1 MSVSEK
7 VLDAIELLATNSVDK
22 AGYDR
27 TIQAQI
33 VSCEDA
39 TIGKYRCRYQDAI
52 IYAYANNSDM
62 TFNNGAYVYIL
73 VPGNDMRKE
82 KTILGTTKK
91 LGINYI
97 SQAQGDQA
105 YDIIGN
111 NCVTSNN
118 KFYLDSSIKDYRYKI
133 YPSSDI
139 ELNIE
144 GLEQYIKQSSSII
157 LGAKFKTS
165 IPPERQY
172 VGHYGITYNLKF
184 IDNMGGQVVRSYT
197 IDEDNMV
204 DNPYRLAYETRQYQ
218 IFDIDGPNFI
228 QVDSIEIFCKDFP
241 GAKEVENTSNQL
253 LPSGDIEITVLEI
266 SGAVR
271 MSENELG
278 GVAITFYTPQGTF
291 FTSESTSASYKVIT
305 AQVRIK
311 GKLASAA
318 QRIPFYWGS
327 ENVGIV
333 SGNGYYNKYL
343 GRGWK
348 CLNDKN
354 VIQNSGENENDMSNA
369 IIEWIPGK
377 DTYILKFEDATAR
390 DNKFKVAIVYDGNVI
405 TKTINIQNLAAS
417 VPQLTI
423 ESSGGTKFYYDIG
436 HPTLTCKVNGGE
448 PSDYT
453 YAWAYES
460 NTGMF
465 NELPPTDEENEDY
478 KEAVNNLNTLKN
490 DIANGDKFAN
500 AQAEN
505 LTSLEQAVTAYDLIQ
520 RIQGNKIYDVQI
532 RNITS
537 FGTFK
542 CSVHN
547 GDIYLGTASITLTNT
562 LEGEDL
568 YSLVINNGS
577 AVYQYNENGVAPNSK
592 SLDTQQ
598 QIQGLSFT
606 IYDNLGQ
613 PIDSKIIQN
622 SRDCKIRWQFPI
634 KDSMLQDQNN
644 GNENDGTDAT
654 QTYRYYDNKI
664 NLNYGIAQRYDIKK
678 QNNQI
683 KLTVDYKGM
692 NLTAETSFTFTKQG
706 EPGTNG
712 TQYLVKLIPNTQMDD
727 PPIWPMVTKAGSKYL
742 INYGLNTKAD
752 EFEIGTTARQLF
764 KAQLWH
770 SGDLVWEG
778 FSASTAAKDGTTTPT
793 AIHWEILSNKYNSFI
808 SDESAFK
815 VTNASSGYIQYTGDN
830 LKDYSSV
837 PLANII
843 KCSITWE
850 DKLYYGTIP
859 IITAWTVD
867 QKYRV
872 GLKDFTGFRYV
883 IYTSDGMTPQYDNS
897 HPFEFICYE
906 KISDVW
912 QDISTVAG
920 SHSVDFIPTTIGN
933 YHLTGENGDVVD
945 SNLLEILTSNVYRND
960 CQKNQWKIRPASRY
974 DGICVNE
981 AVCCAYR
988 QNSKIIGRI
997 NIPVHFLLN
1006 KYGMANINEW
1016 DGNSVQLDDEG
1027 GFILSPQMGAGH
1039 KNDENQFTGVL
1050 MGEVR
1055 TPGKTNPDIGLLGY
1069 HKGDRSFF
1077 LNSENGSAIFGKAN
1091 GGQVTIDPTKNKA
1104 MLYSGNFWK
1113 NYDSQTGLPTDYTY
1127 RNKTNFK
1134 PSGNVNKDENGNGQG
1149 MLIDLTTPEIYFGSG
1164 NFYVTSQGHI
1174 HAAAGGDI
1182 GGWKIDKDSL
1192 YSDVREGE
1200 GRIILSAGTYDENT
1214 NTVNGP
1220 GKIYSHEHNNL
1231 KSDKTG
1237 FYLAHD
1243 GLSIGSMVKIS
1254 NDGTMSLGAGATTDE
1269 KGKRHWTI
1277 KSNGNESYIAYGT
1290 TELIIGAEGEGN
1302 SDHIYLGTNGFSL
1315 GKSFS
1320 VTPKGELI
1328 ASWGKIGGWDIKK
1341 DSLSAVNGKI
1351 KINSSGSIE
1360 AGYDADKKT
1369 GWKID
1374 SSGSAYFNK
1383 GTVGGWSI
1391 SSDSLTGRDSRGN
1404 YLTLKSDGSLS
1415 ANNWSIS
1422 SDGIAN
1428 FKNSVTIQNGFSL
1441 IGGGSVS
1448 GGSLSPS
1455 GSGSIGSGALQM
1467 TPGGG
1472 YINPGSISAP
1482 GGNLRTYIED
1492 LTVNTLKVNTSFDL
1506 FDRGVDWHEITYITN
1521 LDRRSLP
1528 FESIYVSYQTRY
1540 VLSTS
1545 SRSYS
1550 GGGYY
1555 LPLPTAAPAAPI
1567 TGG

>member
-111 NCVTSNN
+111 NCVTSDN
-118 KFYLDSSIKDYRYKI
+118 KFYLDSSIKDYKYKI
-133 YPSSDI
+133 YPSNDVT
-139 ELNIE
+139 LNIA

-172 VGHYGITYNLKF
+172 VGHYGIIYNLKF

-218 IFDIDGPNFI
+218 IFDVDGPNFV
-228 QVDSIEIFCKDFP
+228 QVESIEIFCKDFP
-241 GAKEVENTSNQL
+241 GAEGASDQL
-253 LPSGDIEITVLEI
+253 LSSGDIEITVLEI

-291 FTSESTSASYKVIT
+291 FTSDSTSASYKVIT

-327 ENVGIV
+327 ENVGVV

-354 VIQNSGENENDMSNA
+354 VIQNSGEDENDMSNA

-417 VPQLTI
+417 VPQLII

-453 YAWAYES
+453 YTWAYES

-465 NELPPTDEENEDY
+465 SELPPTDDENIKYGNDVD
-478 KEAVNNLNTLKN
+478 ALNTLKTQ
-490 DIANGDKFAN
+490 IANGEAFAN
-500 AQAEN
+500 AQANN
-505 LTSLEQAVTAYDLIQ
+505 LISLEQAVAAYDLIQ
-520 RIQGNKIYDVQI
+520 RVQGNKIYNVQI

-547 GDIYLGTASITLTNT
+547 EDIYLGTASITLTNT
-562 LEGEDL
+562 LDGEDL

-664 NLNYGIAQRYDIKK
+664 NLNYGIVQRYDIKK

-712 TQYLVKLIPNTQMDD
+712 TEYIVKLIPNTTMNN
-727 PPIWPMVTKAGSKYL
+727 PPLWPMITTRGNSHSV
-742 INYGLNTKAD
+742 NYSV
-752 EFEIGTTARQLF
+752 GTNLANETTFKTGDKKQLL

-770 SGDLVWEG
+770 SGELVWEG
-778 FSASTAAKDGTTTPT
+778 FSANENHLDDLTMV
-793 AIHWEILSNKYNSFI
+793 HWQVLKNKYNSFK

-815 VTNASSGYIQYTGDN
+815 IEDEDASSGYIKYMGNNFD
-830 LKDYSSV
+830 K

-843 KCSITWE
+843 KCSIVWQGKT
-850 DKLYYGTIP
+850 YYGTMP
-859 IITAWTVD
+859 IITAWVNNSIIKNND
-867 QKYRV
+867 LALFRI

-883 IYTSDGMTPQYDNS
+883 MYTSDGMTPQYDNS
-897 HPFEFICYE
+897 HPFEFICQQQI
-906 KISDVW
+906 KGVW
-912 QDISTVAG
+912 EDIST
-920 SHSVDFIPTTIGN
+920 IPGDYQVFYNSKAIGN
-933 YHLTGENGDVVD
+933 YYPMNAKANTEPINSD
-945 SNLLEILTSNVYRND
+945 LLEALNSLVYTKDLT
-960 CQKNQWKIRPASRY
+960 KNQFRFRPASRY
-974 DGICVNE
+974 DGVCVNE
-981 AVCCAYR
+981 TIYCEYT
-988 QNSKIIGRI
+988 QNNKVIGKIH
-997 NIPVHFLLN
+997 IPIHFLLN
-1006 KYGMANINEW
+1006 KYGLANINEW
-1016 DGNSVQLDDEG
+1016 DGNSIQIDDEG

-1039 KNDENQFTGVL
+1039 KNSENQFTGVL

-1055 TPGKTNPDIGLLGY
+1055 TPGKTNSDIGLLGY
-1069 HKGDRSFF
+1069 HNGDRSFF

-1091 GGQVTIDPTKNKA
+1091 QGQITIDPSTNNA
-1104 MLYSGNFWK
+1104 MLYSGNFWL
-1113 NYDSQTGLPTDYTY
+1113 NYNQNGLPVNY
-1127 RNKTNFK
+1127 NKNNERK
-1134 PSGNVNKDENGNGQG
+1134 QG
-1149 MLIDLTTPEIYFGSG
+1149 LLIDLTTPEIRYG
-1164 NFYVTSQGHI
+1164 NGKFYVNQEGHI
-1174 HAAAGGDI
+1174 HAAGGGDI
-1182 GGWKIDKDSL
+1182 AGWKIDNHSL
-1192 YSDVREGE
+1192 YSDVKNGN
-1200 GRIILSAGTYDENT
+1200 GKIVLDAGIYDENT
-1214 NTVNGP
+1214 DTVTGP
-1220 GKIYSHEHNNL
+1220 GKIYSHSHDEL
-1231 KSDKTG
+1231 IKTGDG
-1237 FYLAHD
+1237 FYLSYD
-1243 GLSIGSMVKIS
+1243 GLSIGNKVKIS
-1254 NDGTMSLGAGATTDE
+1254 NKGVMYLGSNAVANGGVADTEGKVLNRNYWEIGGDDNKRSYISFGGSKSFSGAT
-1269 KGKRHWTI
+1269 
-1277 KSNGNESYIAYGT
+1277 
-1290 TELIIGAEGEGN
+1290 N
-1302 SDHIYLGTNGFSL
+1302 SDSVEDTAKVYLGTDGISL
-1315 GKSFS
+1315 GQRFS
-1320 VTPKGELI
+1320 VNQNGELK
-1328 ASWGKIGGWDIKK
+1328 AYNGAIGGWKIEKNK
-1341 DSLSAVNGKI
+1341 LSAGNIVLNSNGSISGGAVVNGSDYTWSITNTGQANFNYI
-1351 KINSSGSIE
+1351 KANKNGSI
-1360 AGYDADKKT
+1360 AGWNISSNRLSKGNLYL
-1369 GWKID
+1369 D
-1374 SSGSAYFNK
+1374 SNGSI
-1383 GTVGGWSI
+1383 GGRGWSI
-1391 SSDSLTGRDSRGN
+1391 SEGGVASFANGT
-1404 YLTLKSDGSLS
+1404 SLS
-1415 ANNWSIS
+1415 
-1422 SDGIAN
+1422 
-1428 FKNSVTIQNGFSL
+1428 
-1441 IGGGSVS
+1441 IGGSFGLSGS
-1448 GGSLSPS
+1448 GSINGPV
-1455 GSGSIGSGALQM
+1455 GVGRSGSIGSGAM
-1467 TPGGG
+1467 G
-1472 YINPGSISAP
+1472 
-1482 GGNLRTYIED
+1482 
-1492 LTVNTLKVNTSFDL
+1492 
-1506 FDRGVDWHEITYITN
+1506 IT
-1521 LDRRSLP
+1521 
-1528 FESIYVSYQTRY
+1528 
-1540 VLSTS
+1540 
-1545 SRSYS
+1545 S
-1550 GGGYY
+1550 GGGYVNPRVVTDGNGTTLEGHFNKLYAKIADIEDLDVYKKLTYQGKQAYWTSVVRAINVTSTTPGGSAKY
-1555 LPLPTAAPAAPI
+1555 LSVSKINALCTTEAA
-1567 TGG
+1567 GGGLISLS

>member
-7 VLDAIELLATNSVDK
+7 VLDAIELLATNSIDK

-111 NCVTSNN
+111 NCVTSDN
-118 KFYLDSSIKDYRYKI
+118 KFYLDSSIKDYKYKI
-133 YPSSDI
+133 YPSNDVT
-139 ELNIE
+139 LNIE

-218 IFDIDGPNFI
+218 IFDVDGPNFV
-228 QVDSIEIFCKDFP
+228 QVESIEIFCKDFP
-241 GAKEVENTSNQL
+241 GAEGASDQL
-253 LPSGDIEITVLEI
+253 LSSGDIEITVLEI

-291 FTSESTSASYKVIT
+291 FTSDSTSASYKVIT

-354 VIQNSGENENDMSNA
+354 VIQNNGENQNDMSNA

-423 ESSGGTKFYYDIG
+423 ESSDGTKFYYDIG

-448 PSDYT
+448 LSDYT

-465 NELPPTDEENEDY
+465 NELPPTDAENTKYGKDID
-478 KEAVNNLNTLKN
+478 ALNTLKTK
-490 DIANGDKFAN
+490 IANGEAFAN
-500 AQAEN
+500 AQAKN
-505 LTSLEQAVTAYDLIQ
+505 LTSLEQAVAAYDLIQ
-520 RIQGNKIYDVQI
+520 RVQGNKIYDVQI

-562 LEGEDL
+562 LEGEDI

-692 NLTAETSFTFTKQG
+692 NLTAETNFTFAKQG

-712 TQYLVKLIPNTQMDD
+712 TEYIVKLIPNTTMNN
-727 PPIWPMVTKAGSKYL
+727 PPLWPMITTRGNSHSV
-742 INYGLNTKAD
+742 NYSVGTNLANETTFNTGDKK
-752 EFEIGTTARQLF
+752 QLL

-770 SGDLVWEG
+770 SGELVWEG
-778 FSASTAAKDGTTTPT
+778 FSANENHLDDLTMV
-793 AIHWEILSNKYNSFI
+793 HWQILKNKYNSFK

-815 VTNASSGYIQYTGDN
+815 IEDEDASSGYIKYMGNNFD
-830 LKDYSSV
+830 K

-843 KCSITWE
+843 KCSIVWQGKT
-850 DKLYYGTIP
+850 YYGTMP
-859 IITAWTVD
+859 IITAWVNN
-867 QKYRV
+867 KIKKVNNRNEEYYASFKL

-883 IYTSDGMTPQYDNS
+883 MYTSDGMTPQYDNS
-897 HPFEFICYE
+897 HPFEFICQE
-906 KISDVW
+906 QIEDVW
-912 QDISTVAG
+912 EDISTVSGDHQVFCRSEA
-920 SHSVDFIPTTIGN
+920 IGN
-933 YHLTGENGDVVD
+933 YYPMNADTNTEPIK
-945 SNLLEILTSNVYRND
+945 SNLLEPLNSQVYTKD
-960 CQKNQWKIRPASRY
+960 LAKNQFRFRPASRY
-974 DGICVNE
+974 DGVCVNE
-981 AVCCAYR
+981 TVYCEYT
-988 QNSKIIGRI
+988 QNEKIIGKI
-997 NIPVHFLLN
+997 HVPIHFLLN
-1006 KYGMANINEW
+1006 KYGLANINEW
-1016 DGNSVQLDDEG
+1016 DGNSVQIDDEG

-1039 KNDENQFTGVL
+1039 KNSENQFTGVL

-1055 TPGKTNPDIGLLGY
+1055 TPGKNNADIGLLGY
-1069 HKGDRSFF
+1069 HNGDRSFF

-1091 GGQVTIDPTKNKA
+1091 QGQITIDPSTNNA
-1104 MLYSGNFWK
+1104 MLYSGNFWL
-1113 NYDSQTGLPTDYTY
+1113 NYNQNGLPTNY
-1127 RNKTNFK
+1127 NKN
-1134 PSGNVNKDENGNGQG
+1134 NEREQG
-1149 MLIDLTTPEIYFGSG
+1149 LLIDLTTPEIRYG
-1164 NFYVTSQGHI
+1164 NGKFYVNDQGHI
-1174 HAAAGGDI
+1174 HAAGGGDI
-1182 GGWKIDKDSL
+1182 AGWKITDTDL
-1192 YSDVREGE
+1192 YSNVSEKE
-1200 GRIILSAGTYDENT
+1200 GRITLSSKIEYDNEGNLISS
-1214 NTVNGP
+1214 
-1220 GKIYSHEHNNL
+1220 GKIYSHQHKTL
-1231 KSDKTG
+1231 DTADTG
-1237 FYLAHD
+1237 FYLAQD
-1243 GLSIGSMVKIS
+1243 GLSIGKKVKIT
-1254 NDGTMSLGAGATTDE
+1254 NDGVMYLGAGAVKHKE
-1269 KGKRHWTI
+1269 GQKCWTI
-1277 KSNGNESYIAYGT
+1277 DGSGNNSYIAYGT
-1290 TELIIGAEGEGN
+1290 DSWKKGDRDNGDRDL
-1302 SDHIYLGTNGFSL
+1302 IYLGTNGFSL
-1315 GKSFS
+1315 GQSFS
-1320 VTPKGELI
+1320 VTPKGELT
-1328 ASWGKIGGWDIKK
+1328 AYRGKIGGWDITKTK
-1341 DSLSAVNGKI
+1341 LSAGKI
-1351 KINSSGSIE
+1351 ELDASDGSMKGGSSFPWSISSSGEANFNNINANNSGSI
-1360 AGYDADKKT
+1360 
-1369 GWKID
+1369 
-1374 SSGSAYFNK
+1374 
-1383 GTVGGWSI
+1383 GGWSI
-1391 SSDSLTGRDSRGN
+1391 GSTYLRGGSLTLHNSGAIDGGTWSIDSNGV
-1404 YLTLKSDGSLS
+1404 
-1415 ANNWSIS
+1415 ANFTNSVSMNGCSIS
-1422 SDGIAN
+1422 SLGLG
-1428 FKNSVTIQNGFSL
+1428 S
-1441 IGGGSVS
+1441 GSV

-1455 GSGSIGSGALQM
+1455 GGGSIGGGAM
-1467 TPGGG
+1467 G
-1472 YINPGSISAP
+1472 
-1482 GGNLRTYIED
+1482 
-1492 LTVNTLKVNTSFDL
+1492 
-1506 FDRGVDWHEITYITN
+1506 IT
-1521 LDRRSLP
+1521 
-1528 FESIYVSYQTRY
+1528 
-1540 VLSTS
+1540 
-1545 SRSYS
+1545 S
-1550 GGGYY
+1550 GGGYVNPRVVTDGDGSGTTLEGHFNRLYATIADINELNVLDKLSY
-1555 LPLPTAAPAAPI
+1555 LGHQAYWHPMVLDVSSFSLVYGANNTI
-1567 TGG
+1567 TGVTAHVSRKYAIVCDASVH

>member
-1 MSVSEK
+1 M
-7 VLDAIELLATNSVDK
+7 
-22 AGYDR
+22 
-27 TIQAQI
+27 
-33 VSCEDA
+33 
-39 TIGKYRCRYQDAI
+39 
-52 IYAYANNSDM
+52 
-62 TFNNGAYVYIL
+62 F
-73 VPGNDMRKE
+73 
-82 KTILGTTKK
+82 
-91 LGINYI
+91 

-111 NCVTSNN
+111 NCVTSDN
-118 KFYLDSSIKDYRYKI
+118 KFYLDSSIKDYKYKI
-133 YPSSDI
+133 YPSKDVT
-139 ELNIE
+139 LNIA

-172 VGHYGITYNLKF
+172 IGHYGITYNLKF

-218 IFDIDGPNFI
+218 IFDVDGPNFV
-228 QVDSIEIFCKDFP
+228 QVESIEIFCKDFP
-241 GAKEVENTSNQL
+241 GAEEVEDASDQL
-253 LPSGDIEITVLEI
+253 LSSGDIEITVLEI

-291 FTSESTSASYKVIT
+291 FTSDSTSASYKVIT

-327 ENVGIV
+327 ENVGVV

-354 VIQNSGENENDMSNA
+354 VIQNSGEDENDMSNA

-478 KEAVNNLNTLKN
+478 EKAVNNLNTLKTQ
-490 DIANGDKFAN
+490 IANGEAFAN
-500 AQAEN
+500 AQAKN
-505 LTSLEQAVTAYDLIQ
+505 LASLEQAVAAYDLIQ
-520 RIQGNKIYDVQI
+520 RVQGNKIYDVQI

-547 GDIYLGTASITLTNT
+547 GNIYLGTASITLTNT

-664 NLNYGIAQRYDIKK
+664 NLNYGIVQRYDIKK

-712 TQYLVKLIPNTQMDD
+712 TEYIVKLIPNTTMNN
-727 PPIWPMVTKAGSKYL
+727 PPLWPMITTRGINHIV
-742 INYGLNTKAD
+742 NYGV
-752 EFEIGTTARQLF
+752 GTFRNETSILTGQKKQLL
-764 KAQLWH
+764 KVQLWH
-770 SGDLVWEG
+770 SGELIWEG
-778 FSASTAAKDGTTTPT
+778 VSIDENKPADLTMV
-793 AIHWEILSNKYNSFI
+793 HWQVLKNKYNSSK

-815 VTNASSGYIQYTGDN
+815 IENEDAGRGYIKYMGNNFD
-830 LKDYSSV
+830 K

-843 KCSITWE
+843 KCSVVWQGKT
-850 DKLYYGTIP
+850 YYGTMP
-859 IITAWTVD
+859 IITAWVNNEVKKKNSHD
-867 QKYRV
+867 EEYYALFKI

-883 IYTSDGMTPQYDNS
+883 MYTSDGMTPQYDNS
-897 HPFEFICYE
+897 HPFEFICQE
-906 KISDVW
+906 QIEDVW
-912 QDISTVAG
+912 EDISTVSGNYQVFCRSEA
-920 SHSVDFIPTTIGN
+920 IGN
-933 YHLTGENGDVVD
+933 YYPMNADPNTEPINSD
-945 SNLLEILTSNVYRND
+945 LLKPLNSQVYTKD
-960 CQKNQWKIRPASRY
+960 LAKNQFRFRPASRY
-974 DGICVNE
+974 DGVCVNE
-981 AVCCAYR
+981 TVYCEYT
-988 QNSKIIGRI
+988 QNNEYTQKEEIIGKI
-997 NIPVHFLLN
+997 HVPIHFLLN
-1006 KYGMANINEW
+1006 KYGLANINEW
-1016 DGNSVQLDDEG
+1016 DGNSVQIDDEG

-1055 TPGKTNPDIGLLGY
+1055 TPGKSNADIGLLGY
-1069 HKGDRSFF
+1069 HNGDRSFF
-1077 LNSENGSAIFGKAN
+1077 LNSENGSAIFGKASK
-1091 GGQVTIDPTKNKA
+1091 GQITIDPSSDKA

-1113 NYDSQTGLPTDYTY
+1113 NYDPQTGLPTDYTY

-1182 GGWKIDKDSL
+1182 AGWKITDTDL
-1192 YSDVREGE
+1192 YSNVSEKE
-1200 GRIILSAGTYDENT
+1200 GRITLSSKIEYDNEGNLISS
-1214 NTVNGP
+1214 
-1220 GKIYSHEHNNL
+1220 GKIYSHQHKTL
-1231 KSDKTG
+1231 DTSDTG
-1237 FYLAHD
+1237 FYLAQD
-1243 GLSIGSMVKIS
+1243 GLSIGKKVKIT
-1254 NDGTMSLGAGATTDE
+1254 NDGVMFLGAGAVKHKDGQ
-1269 KGKRHWTI
+1269 KCWTI
-1277 KSNGNESYIAYGT
+1277 NGSGNNSYIAYGT
-1290 TELIIGAEGEGN
+1290 YSWKKGDRDNGD
-1302 SDHIYLGTNGFSL
+1302 SDLIYLGTDGFSL
-1315 GKSFS
+1315 GESFS

-1328 ASWGKIGGWDIKK
+1328 AYRGKIGGWDITKNL
-1341 DSLSAVNGKI
+1341 LSAKNLKLHDSGTIQGGTIQNGTDYTWSITNTGQANFNYI
-1351 KINSSGSIE
+1351 KANKNGSI
-1360 AGYDADKKT
+1360 AGWNISSNRLFKGNLYL
-1369 GWKID
+1369 D
-1374 SSGSAYFNK
+1374 SNGSI
-1383 GTVGGWSI
+1383 GGSGWSI
-1391 SSDSLTGRDSRGN
+1391 SSGGVASFANGT
-1404 YLTLKSDGSLS
+1404 SLS
-1415 ANNWSIS
+1415 
-1422 SDGIAN
+1422 
-1428 FKNSVTIQNGFSL
+1428 
-1441 IGGGSVS
+1441 IGGSFGLSGTGSV

-1455 GSGSIGSGALQM
+1455 GGGTIGNGSLQMSGA
-1467 TPGGG
+1467 GGG
-1472 YINPGSISAP
+1472 YINPGNISAP
-1482 GGNLRTYIED
+1482 GGNLDNYIENLAVGA
-1492 LTVNTLKVNTSFDL
+1492 LTVRTSFNL
-1506 FDRGVDWHEITYITN
+1506 FERNVDWREIQ
-1521 LDRRSLP
+1521 
-1528 FESIYVSYQTRY
+1528 YVSNFEPAEANGWVYVSKKRCY
-1540 VLSTS
+1540 VLSS
-1545 SRSYS
+1545 PEYYVQNAQRYQIYS
-1550 GGGYY
+1550 NV
-1555 LPLPTAAPAAPI
+1555 
-1567 TGG
+1567 